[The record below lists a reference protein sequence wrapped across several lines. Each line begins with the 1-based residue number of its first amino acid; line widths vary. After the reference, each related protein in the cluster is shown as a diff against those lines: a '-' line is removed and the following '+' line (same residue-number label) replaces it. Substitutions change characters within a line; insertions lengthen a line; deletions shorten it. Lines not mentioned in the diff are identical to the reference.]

1 MPDAF
6 SMSKAQTSQIAHEI
20 LGYLVKHPRA
30 QDTFEGILDWWL
42 LEEKIER
49 RRAEVRMA
57 LAELV
62 TDGFLLEGEGKDA
75 RTHYRVNEQKYKEIA
90 ARYNHDSNQNS
101 DTQARSHEDD

>member
-1 MPDAF
+1 
-6 SMSKAQTSQIAHEI
+6 MSKAQTSQIAHEI

-30 QDTFEGILDWWL
+30 QDTFEGILEWWL

-62 TDGFLLEGEGKDA
+62 NDGYLLAGEGKDA
-75 RTHYRVNEQKYKEIA
+75 RTHYRVNEQKYKEIV
-90 ARYNHDSNQNS
+90 ARYNHDS
-101 DTQARSHEDD
+101 TQDSGTHARSRIDD